1 MDLKVAGTLKASS
14 NIQCPSSMV
23 RGEVL
28 RQFDALSNE
37 VEIASSETLSF
48 IFKFGYVILPY

>member
-1 MDLKVAGTLKASS
+1 MAGTLKASS